1 MKNIRHIRNY
11 VRRGYR
17 LPRYVLRDFYSRA
30 IRAAFYEQPLAAELD
45 INRRANVLVVRTDG
59 LGDLILATPL
69 FKHVKKAFGHP
80 RICLLTRQEWT
91 DLFQNYPYIDEVIP
105 WSIQKY
111 ATSVRYRLKF
121 IEALRRRS
129 FDLAIHPVYSREPLS
144 DEVVCCTHASQKVGF
159 DGDLNNISKK
169 QKSKNDR
176 YYTRLIKS
184 TSLVC
189 SEIERNRD
197 FAEQVIGE
205 IIRLA
210 DFQPELWLGDADRIA
225 ALEILDQRAVSV
237 NGGVVIALFPG
248 ASSAYKT
255 WPAAN
260 YAELANR
267 LHERFNAKVIVCGA
281 HGDADIASDVM
292 DKVRGPVVNLT
303 GRTSLTQLAAV
314 LKSSDLY
321 IGNDTGPLHMAVA
334 VGIPT
339 LGIMGGGHF
348 GRFYPYGD
356 LNKHRVA
363 FKKMDCYGCNWN
375 CIYDTTRCIQE
386 ISVNDVWHEAQRIM
400 EEVVLPSRRHRD
412 TELCNGVTL
421 P

>member
-1 MKNIRHIRNY
+1 MKNIGHARGY
-11 VRRGYR
+11 VRLGYR
-17 LPRYVLRDFYSRA
+17 LPRYVLKDCYSRA
-30 IRAAFYEQPLAAELD
+30 IRAAFYEQPLGAEVGV
-45 INRRANVLVVRTDG
+45 NRLTNVLVVRTDG
-59 LGDLILATPL
+59 LGDLILAAPL
-69 FKHVKKAFGHP
+69 FKHVKKAFGQP
-80 RICLLTRQEWT
+80 RISLLTRGEWA
-91 DLFQNYPYIDEVIP
+91 DLLQDCPYIDEVIP

-111 ATSVRYRLKF
+111 ATSIRYRFRF
-121 IEALRRRS
+121 IESLRRRS

-159 DGDLNNISKK
+159 DGDLNNISKRR
-169 QKSKNDR
+169 KSKNDR
-176 YYTRLIKS
+176 HYTRLIKS
-184 TSLVC
+184 TVMVC
-189 SEIERNRD
+189 PEIERNRD
-197 FAEQVIGE
+197 FAEQ
-205 IIRLA
+205 IIRQTIRSE
-210 DFQPELWLGDADRIA
+210 DFQPELWLSDADRIA
-225 ALEILDQRAVSV
+225 AREILNQRALSV

-267 LHERFNAKVIVCGA
+267 LHQRFNAKFIVCGA
-281 HGDADIASDVM
+281 HDDAEIASDVM
-292 DKVRGPVVNLT
+292 DKVRAPVINLA
-303 GRTSLTQLAAV
+303 GRTSLVQLAAV
-314 LKSSDLY
+314 LESSDLY

-400 EEVVLPSRRHRD
+400 EEVVLPSRNHRD

>member
-1 MKNIRHIRNY
+1 
-11 VRRGYR
+11 
-17 LPRYVLRDFYSRA
+17 
-30 IRAAFYEQPLAAELD
+30 
-45 INRRANVLVVRTDG
+45 
-59 LGDLILATPL
+59 
-69 FKHVKKAFGHP
+69 
-80 RICLLTRQEWT
+80 
-91 DLFQNYPYIDEVIP
+91 
-105 WSIQKY
+105 
-111 ATSVRYRLKF
+111 
-121 IEALRRRS
+121 
-129 FDLAIHPVYSREPLS
+129 LS

-159 DGDLNNISKK
+159 DGDLNNISKRR
-169 QKSKNDR
+169 KSKNDR

-184 TSLVC
+184 TVMVC
-189 SEIERNRD
+189 PEIERNRD
-197 FAEQVIGE
+197 FAEQ
-205 IIRLA
+205 IIRQTIRSE
-210 DFQPELWLGDADRIA
+210 DFQPELWLSDADRIA
-225 ALEILDQRAVSV
+225 AREILHRNALSV
-237 NGGVVIALFPG
+237 NDGVVIAMFPG

-267 LHERFNAKVIVCGA
+267 LHQHFNAKFIVCGA
-281 HGDADIASDVM
+281 YGDAEIASDVI
-292 DKVRGPVVNLT
+292 DKVRAPVINLA
-303 GRTSLTQLAAV
+303 GRTSLAQLAA
-314 LKSSDLY
+314 LLESSDLY

-386 ISVNDVWHEAQRIM
+386 ISVDDVWREAQRIM
-400 EEVVLPSRRHRD
+400 EEVVLPSRNHRD